1 MGAKSNAMIEAKAM
15 SRSKSPIMHKKS
27 YSVAVENRLQSELVS
42 KLNKMNVAGTN
53 IKIIKHDESK
63 RQFSTQPPKTKS
75 KRSGS
80 RDRKRKGSYSSH
92 PISLLT
98 PSTFSAENNIQ
109 RSHSSDSRN
118 REKHKKH
125 RQDLEKKN
133 AKKKKKKKKKRQSVI
148 GS

>member
-1 MGAKSNAMIEAKAM
+1 MGMIEAKAM
-15 SRSKSPIMHKKS
+15 SRSKSPIMHNKS
-27 YSVAVENRLQSELVS
+27 YSMGVENRLQSELVS
-42 KLNKMNVAGTN
+42 KLNKMNVTGTN

-63 RQFSTQPPKTKS
+63 RQFSTPPPKTKS

-98 PSTFSAENNIQ
+98 PSTLSAENIQ

-125 RQDLEKKN
+125 RQDLEKK
-133 AKKKKKKKKKRQSVI
+133 
-148 GS
+148 

>member
-1 MGAKSNAMIEAKAM
+1 MGAKSNAMIEAKSM

-27 YSVAVENRLQSELVS
+27 YSMGVENRLQSELVS
-42 KLNKMNVAGTN
+42 KLNKMIVAGTK

-63 RQFSTQPPKTKS
+63 RQFSTPPPKTKS

-109 RSHSSDSRN
+109 RSHSSDSR
-118 REKHKKH
+118 
-125 RQDLEKKN
+125 
-133 AKKKKKKKKKRQSVI
+133 
-148 GS
+148 